1 MQFRSRHVENEIE
14 EGGEL
19 LRPFGPRQIPFQFG
33 CVVGPLDMPFCK
45 NRLEIGSGHASQ
57 LRRLANGQ
65 QSARVKS
72 ERDLLA
78 DFGLSIRS
86 RQAHSINNFV
96 RYFQRH
102 QHANKI
108 AASADEGKPLYEET
122 ALHSALN

>member
-1 MQFRSRHVENEIE
+1 
-14 EGGEL
+14 
-19 LRPFGPRQIPFQFG
+19 
-33 CVVGPLDMPFCK
+33 
-45 NRLEIGSGHASQ
+45 
-57 LRRLANGQ
+57 
-65 QSARVKS
+65 
-72 ERDLLA
+72 
-78 DFGLSIRS
+78 LSIRS